1 MFDILTKRIHTLNK
15 FYKLLIFFE
24 ILVYIVICFSQK
36 LGRSDT
42 KKIKTEK
49 SSPIKAEMKSPK
61 AEQYM
66 SPKKE
71 EMKPEV
77 KIISPAIEN
86 IPPAQISTPAI
97 TQAALTPQAFSKKG
111 RILPPSDPI
120 YRIPFEY
127 GWKRELVL
135 RAIPEVSKEKG
146 EVYYITPAGKK
157 LRTRNEIY
165 NHLPR
170 DGILSMEHFTFS
182 KESLGVSSE
191 FELIRSAKLSSST
204 IRRTNFD
211 MTLDVSATSMG
222 KRIPKPKAPK
232 GASPPPVNRL
242 AMKSNRIPQ
251 GARDSK
257 DGKMSDDGGGKTP
270 KSK

>member
-1 MFDILTKRIHTLNK
+1 MLVHIHKDELY
-15 FYKLLIFFE
+15 FL
-24 ILVYIVICFSQK
+24 ICFIYS
-36 LGRSDT
+36 GRSDT
-42 KKIKTEK
+42 KKIKSEL
-49 SSPIKAEMKSPK
+49 SSPIKVEIKSPK
-61 AEQYM
+61 QERKL

-71 EMKPEV
+71 EIKPDLKV
-77 KIISPAIEN
+77 KSPSIEN
-86 IPPAQISTPAI
+86 IPPVQVAVPPPS
-97 TQAALTPQAFSKKG
+97 LTPQTFNKKG

-157 LRTRNEIY
+157 LRTRNEIF
-165 NHLPR
+165 NHLPK
-170 DGILSMEHFTFS
+170 DGVLSMEHFTFS
-182 KESLGVSSE
+182 KESLGVSPE
-191 FELIRSAKLSSST
+191 FEVIRSAKLSSST

-211 MTLDVSATSMG
+211 MTLDVNATSMG
-222 KRIPKPKAPK
+222 KRIPKPKVPK
-232 GASPPPVNRL
+232 GASPPPINRL

-251 GARDSK
+251 VARDSK
-257 DGKMSDDGGGKTP
+257 DGKISDDGGKTP